1 MICPLETP
9 LSLKPAPE
17 MLTLETVA
25 LEPPVLVSVVESVL
39 LLPTF
44 TLPKLRLEEL
54 KLKVAGVDVTVR
66 VAAALCTLPA
76 EFETV
81 TTNCDPL
88 SVLVVAGVV

>member
-1 MICPLETP
+1 MIWPLETP
-9 LSLKPAPE
+9 LSLNPAPE
-17 MLTLETVA
+17 MLTLETVT
-25 LEPPVLVSVVESVL
+25 LEPPELVSVVESVS

-54 KLKVAGVDVTVR
+54 KLKVPGVGVTVR
-66 VAAALCTLPA
+66 VAAELITLPA

>member
-1 MICPLETP
+1 
-9 LSLKPAPE
+9 
-17 MLTLETVA
+17 MLTLETVT
-25 LEPPVLVSVVESVL
+25 LEPPELVRVVESAL
-39 LLPTF
+39 LLPML

-54 KLKVAGVDVTVR
+54 RLKVPGVDVTVR
-66 VAAALCTLPA
+66 VAAALVALPA